1 LNEGLLEFSKGTTFL
16 GTCDMVEAKV
26 EFESEVEVEVEFEF
40 EESYSYDSIFN
51 ESTKSGIK

>member
-16 GTCDMVEAKV
+16 GTCDMEEAKV
-26 EFESEVEVEVEFEF
+26 EFESEVEVEFEF

>member
-26 EFESEVEVEVEFEF
+26 EFESEVEVEF